1 MSEAA
6 PHVPAADDG
15 FARARRARWAVT
27 AAFATNGALLG
38 ALIPHYPEAKAA
50 FGLDPAAFG
59 LLVIAL
65 AVGGTLAGPLPAP
78 ILRRFGARRV
88 MLAGS
93 VAIALLTTA
102 AGLVLDIAGAGAG
115 AGHGAGTAAA
125 WLLWVFA
132 GLVVASGVLD
142 AVVDTAQNAQGLQV
156 QTRLARPVLTT
167 MHAGWSLGAAA
178 GAGLG
183 AAVITVGGPAAL
195 HLGLNGAVC
204 VAVLLGVRRLFL
216 AEAPAD
222 SVSARDAADQSPA
235 PSETSAPPAPAAR
248 ALLRRA
254 AVAALLP
261 AVVIAMAGFGVEEFG
276 NAWATLFL
284 ITERGLDPAAAVLG
298 ASTLLGAQFVG
309 RLAGDRTLAALGRR
323 GALTAGLGAV
333 VVGLGLAL
341 APLPGLV
348 AVPAAFA
355 GLALAGLG
363 GAGLAAL
370 LFIIAWNMS
379 EARHFMH
386 TLKSAPAS
394 DVAVLL
400 ICFGLTVIFDMV
412 IAVVVGIGLAAA
424 LFIRRMAQLTHTQ
437 RLASPSTGECF
448 PPEAALYRMSGP
460 LFFGAAEKAIATL
473 RTVDPNVRMVVLD
486 MREVPSL
493 DTTAIVALASLRRE
507 LGEQGVGIVFVGL
520 PPRLALKLKRAGI
533 KRETGK
539 LAVVRTL
546 AHAERVA
553 RRWLGGGR

>member
-1 MSEAA
+1 MSEAP
-6 PHVPAADDG
+6 PHLPTADDG
-15 FARARRARWAVT
+15 VARARRARWAVT

-38 ALIPHYPEAKAA
+38 ALIPHYPEAKAV

-115 AGHGAGTAAA
+115 HGAGTAAT

-132 GLVVASGVLD
+132 GLVLASGVLD

-183 AAVITVGGPAAL
+183 AAVITVSGPAAL

-222 SVSARDAADQSPA
+222 SASARNAADQSPA
-235 PSETSAPPAPAAR
+235 PSETPAPPAPATR
-248 ALLRRA
+248 ALPRRA
-254 AVAALLP
+254 AVAALVP
-261 AVVIAMAGFGVEEFG
+261 AVVIGMAGFGVEEFG

-341 APLPGLV
+341 APLPEPV

-363 GAGLAAL
+363 CAVVVPVAYALGDEAPGLKPQTGLAVTSWCMRLAGVGLSPAVGALAGAVGLAPALTVFLGLAA
-370 LFIIAWNMS
+370 
-379 EARHFMH
+379 
-386 TLKSAPAS
+386 
-394 DVAVLL
+394 VGAVL
-400 ICFGLTVIFDMV
+400 
-412 IAVVVGIGLAAA
+412 AA
-424 LFIRRMAQLTHTQ
+424 
-437 RLASPSTGECF
+437 RLP
-448 PPEAALYRMSGP
+448 AAP
-460 LFFGAAEKAIATL
+460 
-473 RTVDPNVRMVVLD
+473 
-486 MREVPSL
+486 
-493 DTTAIVALASLRRE
+493 
-507 LGEQGVGIVFVGL
+507 
-520 PPRLALKLKRAGI
+520 
-533 KRETGK
+533 
-539 LAVVRTL
+539 
-546 AHAERVA
+546 
-553 RRWLGGGR
+553 

>member
-1 MSEAA
+1 MSEAP
-6 PHVPAADDG
+6 PHLPAADDG
-15 FARARRARWAVT
+15 VARARRARWAVT

-38 ALIPHYPEAKAA
+38 ALIPHYPEAKAV

-102 AGLVLDIAGAGAG
+102 AGLVLDVAGAGTG
-115 AGHGAGTAAA
+115 AGRGAGTAAA
-125 WLLWVFA
+125 WPLWVFA
-132 GLVVASGVLD
+132 GLVLASGVLD

-216 AEAPAD
+216 AEAPTD
-222 SVSARDAADQSPA
+222 SASARDAADQPSA

-248 ALLRRA
+248 SRVLPPRA
-254 AVAALLP
+254 ALAALLP

-284 ITERGLDPAAAVLG
+284 ITERSLDPAAAVLG

-309 RLAGDRTLAALGRR
+309 RLAGDRTLAVLGRR

-341 APLPGLV
+341 APLPGPV

-363 GAGLAAL
+363 
-370 LFIIAWNMS
+370 
-379 EARHFMH
+379 
-386 TLKSAPAS
+386 
-394 DVAVLL
+394 
-400 ICFGLTVIFDMV
+400 C
-412 IAVVVGIGLAAA
+412 AVVVPVAYALGDEAPGLRPQTGLAVTSWC
-424 LFIRRMAQLTHTQ
+424 M
-437 RLASPSTGECF
+437 RLAGVGLSPAVG
-448 PPEAALYRMSGP
+448 
-460 LFFGAAEKAIATL
+460 
-473 RTVDPNVRMVVLD
+473 
-486 MREVPSL
+486 
-493 DTTAIVALASLRRE
+493 ALA
-507 LGEQGVGIVFVGL
+507 GAVGL
-520 PPRLALKLKRAGI
+520 TPALTVFLG
-533 KRETGK
+533 
-539 LAVVRTL
+539 LAVVGAVL
-546 AHAERVA
+546 AA
-553 RRWLGGGR
+553 RLPATP

>member
-6 PHVPAADDG
+6 PHLPTADDG
-15 FARARRARWAVT
+15 VARARRARWAVT

-50 FGLDPAAFG
+50 FGLDPAGFG

-93 VAIALLTTA
+93 VAIALFTTA
-102 AGLVLDIAGAGAG
+102 AGLVLDVAGAPAG

-125 WLLWVFA
+125 WPLWVFA
-132 GLVVASGVLD
+132 GLVLASGVLD

-178 GAGLG
+178 GAGFG

-222 SVSARDAADQSPA
+222 SASARGAAEKSPA
-235 PSETSAPPAPAAR
+235 PSETSAPAAPGTR
-248 ALLRRA
+248 ALPRRA

-261 AVVIAMAGFGVEEFG
+261 AVVIGMAGFGVEEFG

-323 GALTAGLGAV
+323 GALTAGLSAV

-341 APLPGLV
+341 APLPGPV

-363 GAGLAAL
+363 CAVVVPVAYALGDEAPGLRPQTGLAVTSWCMRLAGVGLSPAVGALAGAVGLAPALTVFLGLAA
-370 LFIIAWNMS
+370 
-379 EARHFMH
+379 
-386 TLKSAPAS
+386 
-394 DVAVLL
+394 VGAVLATRL
-400 ICFGLTVIFDMV
+400 P
-412 IAVVVGIGLAAA
+412 AA
-424 LFIRRMAQLTHTQ
+424 
-437 RLASPSTGECF
+437 P
-448 PPEAALYRMSGP
+448 
-460 LFFGAAEKAIATL
+460 
-473 RTVDPNVRMVVLD
+473 
-486 MREVPSL
+486 
-493 DTTAIVALASLRRE
+493 
-507 LGEQGVGIVFVGL
+507 
-520 PPRLALKLKRAGI
+520 
-533 KRETGK
+533 
-539 LAVVRTL
+539 
-546 AHAERVA
+546 
-553 RRWLGGGR
+553 

>member
-1 MSEAA
+1 MSEAP
-6 PHVPAADDG
+6 PHLPAADDG
-15 FARARRARWAVT
+15 VARARRARWAVT

-102 AGLVLDIAGAGAG
+102 AGLVLDVAGAPAG

-125 WLLWVFA
+125 WPLWVFA
-132 GLVVASGVLD
+132 GLVLASGVLD

-156 QTRLARPVLTT
+156 QARLARPVLTT

-195 HLGLNGAVC
+195 HLGLNGTVC

-216 AEAPAD
+216 AEAPD
-222 SVSARDAADQSPA
+222 SASARGTGDQSSA
-235 PSETSAPPAPAAR
+235 PSETSAPPAPATPGAP
-248 ALLRRA
+248 ALPRRA
-254 AVAALLP
+254 AVAALVP
-261 AVVIAMAGFGVEEFG
+261 AVVIGMAGFGVEEFG

-341 APLPGLV
+341 APLPGPV

-363 GAGLAAL
+363 CAVVVPVAYALGDEAPGLRPQTGLAVTSWCMRLAGVGLSPAVGALAGAVGLAPALTVFLGLAA
-370 LFIIAWNMS
+370 
-379 EARHFMH
+379 
-386 TLKSAPAS
+386 
-394 DVAVLL
+394 VGAVL
-400 ICFGLTVIFDMV
+400 
-412 IAVVVGIGLAAA
+412 AA
-424 LFIRRMAQLTHTQ
+424 
-437 RLASPSTGECF
+437 RLP
-448 PPEAALYRMSGP
+448 AAP
-460 LFFGAAEKAIATL
+460 
-473 RTVDPNVRMVVLD
+473 
-486 MREVPSL
+486 
-493 DTTAIVALASLRRE
+493 
-507 LGEQGVGIVFVGL
+507 
-520 PPRLALKLKRAGI
+520 
-533 KRETGK
+533 
-539 LAVVRTL
+539 
-546 AHAERVA
+546 
-553 RRWLGGGR
+553 

>member
-1 MSEAA
+1 MSEAP
-6 PHVPAADDG
+6 PHLPTADDG
-15 FARARRARWAVT
+15 VARARRARWAVT

-125 WLLWVFA
+125 WPLWVFA
-132 GLVVASGVLD
+132 GLVLASGVLD

-222 SVSARDAADQSPA
+222 SASARGAAEKSPA

-248 ALLRRA
+248 SRVLPPRA
-254 AVAALLP
+254 ALAALLP

-341 APLPGLV
+341 APLPGPA

-355 GLALAGLG
+355 GLTLAGLG
-363 GAGLAAL
+363 CAVVVPVAYALGDEAPGLRPQTGLAVTSWCMRLAGVGLSPAVGALAGAVGLAPALTVFLGLAA
-370 LFIIAWNMS
+370 
-379 EARHFMH
+379 
-386 TLKSAPAS
+386 
-394 DVAVLL
+394 VGAVL
-400 ICFGLTVIFDMV
+400 
-412 IAVVVGIGLAAA
+412 AA
-424 LFIRRMAQLTHTQ
+424 
-437 RLASPSTGECF
+437 RLP
-448 PPEAALYRMSGP
+448 AAP
-460 LFFGAAEKAIATL
+460 
-473 RTVDPNVRMVVLD
+473 
-486 MREVPSL
+486 
-493 DTTAIVALASLRRE
+493 
-507 LGEQGVGIVFVGL
+507 
-520 PPRLALKLKRAGI
+520 
-533 KRETGK
+533 
-539 LAVVRTL
+539 
-546 AHAERVA
+546 
-553 RRWLGGGR
+553 

>member
-1 MSEAA
+1 MSQAA
-6 PHVPAADDG
+6 PHVPAADG
-15 FARARRARWAVT
+15 FTRARRARWAVT

-102 AGLVLDIAGAGAG
+102 AGLVLDVAGAGAG

-125 WLLWVFA
+125 WPLWVFA
-132 GLVVASGVLD
+132 GLVLASGVLD

-156 QTRLARPVLTT
+156 QTRLARPVRTT

-216 AEAPAD
+216 AEAPTD
-222 SVSARDAADQSPA
+222 SASARDASDQSPA
-235 PSETSAPPAPAAR
+235 PSETSAPPAPATPGAP
-248 ALLRRA
+248 ALPRRA
-254 AVAALLP
+254 AVAALVP

-309 RLAGDRTLAALGRR
+309 RLAGDRTLTALGRR

-341 APLPGLV
+341 APLPEPV

-363 GAGLAAL
+363 CAVVVPVAYALGDEAPGLRPQTGLAVTSWCMRLAGVGLSPAVGALAGAVGLAPALTVFLGLAA
-370 LFIIAWNMS
+370 
-379 EARHFMH
+379 
-386 TLKSAPAS
+386 
-394 DVAVLL
+394 VGAVL
-400 ICFGLTVIFDMV
+400 
-412 IAVVVGIGLAAA
+412 AA
-424 LFIRRMAQLTHTQ
+424 
-437 RLASPSTGECF
+437 RLP
-448 PPEAALYRMSGP
+448 AAP
-460 LFFGAAEKAIATL
+460 
-473 RTVDPNVRMVVLD
+473 
-486 MREVPSL
+486 
-493 DTTAIVALASLRRE
+493 
-507 LGEQGVGIVFVGL
+507 
-520 PPRLALKLKRAGI
+520 
-533 KRETGK
+533 
-539 LAVVRTL
+539 
-546 AHAERVA
+546 
-553 RRWLGGGR
+553 

>member
-1 MSEAA
+1 MSEAP
-6 PHVPAADDG
+6 PHLPAADDG
-15 FARARRARWAVT
+15 VARARRARWAVT

-125 WLLWVFA
+125 WPLWVFA

-156 QTRLARPVLTT
+156 QARLARPVLTT

-216 AEAPAD
+216 AEAPVD
-222 SVSARDAADQSPA
+222 SASARGAADQSPA
-235 PSETSAPPAPAAR
+235 PSETSTPPAPAAQ
-248 ALLRRA
+248 ALPRRA
-254 AVAALLP
+254 AVAVLVP
-261 AVVIAMAGFGVEEFG
+261 AVVIGMAGFGVEEFG

-309 RLAGDRTLAALGRR
+309 RLAGDRTLTALGRR

-341 APLPGLV
+341 APLPESV

-363 GAGLAAL
+363 CAVVVPVAYALGDEAPGLRPQTGLAVTSWCMRLAGVGLSPAVGALAGAVGLAPALTVFLGLAA
-370 LFIIAWNMS
+370 
-379 EARHFMH
+379 
-386 TLKSAPAS
+386 
-394 DVAVLL
+394 VGAVL
-400 ICFGLTVIFDMV
+400 
-412 IAVVVGIGLAAA
+412 AA
-424 LFIRRMAQLTHTQ
+424 
-437 RLASPSTGECF
+437 RLP
-448 PPEAALYRMSGP
+448 AAP
-460 LFFGAAEKAIATL
+460 
-473 RTVDPNVRMVVLD
+473 
-486 MREVPSL
+486 
-493 DTTAIVALASLRRE
+493 
-507 LGEQGVGIVFVGL
+507 
-520 PPRLALKLKRAGI
+520 
-533 KRETGK
+533 
-539 LAVVRTL
+539 
-546 AHAERVA
+546 
-553 RRWLGGGR
+553 

>member
-6 PHVPAADDG
+6 PHLPTADDG
-15 FARARRARWAVT
+15 VARARRARWAVT

-78 ILRRFGARRV
+78 LLRRFGARRV

-102 AGLVLDIAGAGAG
+102 AGLVLDVAGARAG
-115 AGHGAGTAAA
+115 AEHGAGTAAA
-125 WLLWVFA
+125 WPLWVFA
-132 GLVVASGVLD
+132 GLVLASGVLD

-195 HLGLNGAVC
+195 HLGLNGAVY

-216 AEAPAD
+216 TEDPAD
-222 SVSARDAADQSPA
+222 PVPTDDASDEASARPTPA
-235 PSETSAPPAPAAR
+235 RSGVLPP
-248 ALLRRA
+248 RA
-254 AVAALLP
+254 ALAALVP

-309 RLAGDRTLAALGRR
+309 RLAGDRTLAVLGRR

-341 APLPGLV
+341 APLPGPV
-348 AVPAAFA
+348 AAPAAFA

-363 GAGLAAL
+363 CAVVVPVAYALGDEAPGLRPQTGLAVTSWCMRLAGVGLSPAVGALAGAVGLASALTVFLGLAA
-370 LFIIAWNMS
+370 
-379 EARHFMH
+379 
-386 TLKSAPAS
+386 
-394 DVAVLL
+394 VGAVL
-400 ICFGLTVIFDMV
+400 
-412 IAVVVGIGLAAA
+412 AA
-424 LFIRRMAQLTHTQ
+424 R
-437 RLASPSTGECF
+437 
-448 PPEAALYRMSGP
+448 
-460 LFFGAAEKAIATL
+460 
-473 RTVDPNVRMVVLD
+473 
-486 MREVPSL
+486 
-493 DTTAIVALASLRRE
+493 
-507 LGEQGVGIVFVGL
+507 L
-520 PPRLALKLKRAGI
+520 PPAPQSGHDTPSRQG
-533 KRETGK
+533 
-539 LAVVRTL
+539 
-546 AHAERVA
+546 A
-553 RRWLGGGR
+553 RGVS

>member
-50 FGLDPAAFG
+50 FGLDPAGFG

-102 AGLVLDIAGAGAG
+102 AGLVLDVAGAGAG
-115 AGHGAGTAAA
+115 AGHGAGTAAG
-125 WLLWVFA
+125 WPLWVFA
-132 GLVVASGVLD
+132 GLVLASGVLD

-183 AAVITVGGPAAL
+183 AAVISVGGPAAL

-216 AEAPAD
+216 AEAPTD
-222 SVSARDAADQSPA
+222 SASARDAADQPSA

-248 ALLRRA
+248 SRVLPPRA
-254 AVAALLP
+254 ALAALLP
-261 AVVIAMAGFGVEEFG
+261 AVVIGMAGFGVEEFG

-309 RLAGDRTLAALGRR
+309 RLAGDRTLAVLGRR

-341 APLPGLV
+341 APLPEPV

-363 GAGLAAL
+363 
-370 LFIIAWNMS
+370 
-379 EARHFMH
+379 
-386 TLKSAPAS
+386 
-394 DVAVLL
+394 
-400 ICFGLTVIFDMV
+400 C
-412 IAVVVGIGLAAA
+412 AVVVPVAYALGDEAPGLRPQTGLAVTSWC
-424 LFIRRMAQLTHTQ
+424 M
-437 RLASPSTGECF
+437 RLAGVGLSPAVG
-448 PPEAALYRMSGP
+448 
-460 LFFGAAEKAIATL
+460 
-473 RTVDPNVRMVVLD
+473 
-486 MREVPSL
+486 
-493 DTTAIVALASLRRE
+493 ALA
-507 LGEQGVGIVFVGL
+507 GAVGL
-520 PPRLALKLKRAGI
+520 APALTVFLG
-533 KRETGK
+533 
-539 LAVVRTL
+539 LAVVGAVL
-546 AHAERVA
+546 AA
-553 RRWLGGGR
+553 RLPAAP

>member
-1 MSEAA
+1 MSEAP
-6 PHVPAADDG
+6 PHLPTADDG
-15 FARARRARWAVT
+15 VARARRARWAVT

-102 AGLVLDIAGAGAG
+102 AGLVLDVAGAGAG

-125 WLLWVFA
+125 WPLWVFA
-132 GLVVASGVLD
+132 GLVLASGVLD

-216 AEAPAD
+216 AEAPTD
-222 SVSARDAADQSPA
+222 SASARDASDQSPA
-235 PSETSAPPAPAAR
+235 PSETSAPPAPATPGAP
-248 ALLRRA
+248 ALPRRA
-254 AVAALLP
+254 AVAALVP

-309 RLAGDRTLAALGRR
+309 RLAGDRTLTALGRR

-341 APLPGLV
+341 APLPEPV

-363 GAGLAAL
+363 CAVVVPVAYALGDEAPGLRPQTGLAVTSWCMRLAGVGLSPAVGALAGAVGLAPALTVFLGLAA
-370 LFIIAWNMS
+370 
-379 EARHFMH
+379 
-386 TLKSAPAS
+386 
-394 DVAVLL
+394 VGAVL
-400 ICFGLTVIFDMV
+400 
-412 IAVVVGIGLAAA
+412 AA
-424 LFIRRMAQLTHTQ
+424 
-437 RLASPSTGECF
+437 RLP
-448 PPEAALYRMSGP
+448 AAP
-460 LFFGAAEKAIATL
+460 
-473 RTVDPNVRMVVLD
+473 
-486 MREVPSL
+486 
-493 DTTAIVALASLRRE
+493 
-507 LGEQGVGIVFVGL
+507 
-520 PPRLALKLKRAGI
+520 
-533 KRETGK
+533 
-539 LAVVRTL
+539 
-546 AHAERVA
+546 
-553 RRWLGGGR
+553 

>member
-1 MSEAA
+1 MSEAP
-6 PHVPAADDG
+6 PHLPAADDG

-125 WLLWVFA
+125 WPLWVFA
-132 GLVVASGVLD
+132 GLVLASGVLD

-216 AEAPAD
+216 TEDPAD
-222 SVSARDAADQSPA
+222 PVPTDDASDEASARPTPA
-235 PSETSAPPAPAAR
+235 RSGVLPP
-248 ALLRRA
+248 RA
-254 AVAALLP
+254 ALAALVP

-341 APLPGLV
+341 APLPESV

-363 GAGLAAL
+363 CAVVVPVAYALGDEAPGLRPQTGLAVTSWCMRLAGVGLSPAVGALAGAVGLAPALTVFLGLAA
-370 LFIIAWNMS
+370 
-379 EARHFMH
+379 
-386 TLKSAPAS
+386 
-394 DVAVLL
+394 VGAVL
-400 ICFGLTVIFDMV
+400 
-412 IAVVVGIGLAAA
+412 AA
-424 LFIRRMAQLTHTQ
+424 
-437 RLASPSTGECF
+437 RLP
-448 PPEAALYRMSGP
+448 AAP
-460 LFFGAAEKAIATL
+460 
-473 RTVDPNVRMVVLD
+473 
-486 MREVPSL
+486 
-493 DTTAIVALASLRRE
+493 
-507 LGEQGVGIVFVGL
+507 
-520 PPRLALKLKRAGI
+520 
-533 KRETGK
+533 
-539 LAVVRTL
+539 
-546 AHAERVA
+546 
-553 RRWLGGGR
+553 